1 MYLAVGR
8 WRVTSPF
15 TTLTAV
21 AYVNKVHFVLCPAWV
36 VSNEWPV
43 NLFKMWLQLW
53 KKLFKR
59 KPIAAVILGI
69 VLFSAIITIFRLS
82 NSSPSRDD
90 HYVSSRSSSGRSTSP
105 VELSWP
111 LPLTSER
118 LKRADMKS
126 KKIFVDVEQ
135 MIKLKK
141 IYPL

>member
-1 MYLAVGR
+1 
-8 WRVTSPF
+8 
-15 TTLTAV
+15 
-21 AYVNKVHFVLCPAWV
+21 
-36 VSNEWPV
+36 
-43 NLFKMWLQLW
+43 MWLQLW

>member
-1 MYLAVGR
+1 
-8 WRVTSPF
+8 
-15 TTLTAV
+15 
-21 AYVNKVHFVLCPAWV
+21 
-36 VSNEWPV
+36 
-43 NLFKMWLQLW
+43 MWLQLW
-53 KKLFKR
+53 KKLLKR
-59 KPIAAVILGI
+59 KPIAAVILGL

-90 HYVSSRSSSGRSTSP
+90 HYVSSRSFSGRSTSP

-126 KKIFVDVEQ
+126 KKIFVDLDQ